1 MIGLKSEYGAYAK
14 SFHARLPR
22 DDQKIGI
29 TFEEYLSDA
38 LEKDVGPF
46 VALGSPEDCL
56 APERRLAHLR
66 QGHRLDGEAR
76 PAGPA
81 FGHSSPMS
89 SLQRAECRSINSC
102 IN

>member
-46 VALGSPEDCL
+46 VALGSAEDCL
-56 APERRLAHLR
+56 APEGALRIYAKDTDWMEKLDQLARHSVTVLR
-66 QGHRLDGEAR
+66 CL
-76 PAGPA
+76 
-81 FGHSSPMS
+81 
-89 SLQRAECRSINSC
+89 RSRGRNAAP
-102 IN
+102 

>member
-46 VALGSPEDCL
+46 VALGSLQDYL
-56 APERRLAHLR
+56 APEGALCIYAKDTDWMEKLDQLARRSVTVLR
-66 QGHRLDGEAR
+66 CL
-76 PAGPA
+76 
-81 FGHSSPMS
+81 
-89 SLQRAECRSINSC
+89 RSGGRNAAP
-102 IN
+102 